1 MVTHTAPECLEHSN
15 PNMSAE
21 FALEARKTKGTP
33 TCQLRLCPA
42 CQPSLRLK
50 RKINSTPASLV
61 SALSALADIVLPC
74 VQFVTHGPGLKCDSP
89 PGLLDPAQ
97 TANDRVGTW
106 EPKSIVA
113 FQQHQQT
120 APAVRILPR
129 PLTRVIHRARCRPM
143 WQSRHRST
151 WSFDHAVRLGFPCAD
166 SAHTSASAKDCCTAT
181 GTTISTVVL
190 DRKRFAYTG
199 SCSFSGVSFSLC
211 RWRLSGVP
219 SLSCST
225 GPASAG
231 RPLDGG

>member
-97 TANDRVGTW
+97 NSQRPRWNLGAQKHCRLPATPADRTCGADLAPATHAGDPPCAMPTDVAKSTPVDLVLRPCSTARVPLCGLS
-106 EPKSIVA
+106 PHKSISQRLLHCHRNHNLHSG
-113 FQQHQQT
+113 FGSQT
-120 APAVRILPR
+120 LRVHRELFLLWRILL
-129 PLTRVIHRARCRPM
+129 PLPVAPLRRALIVLLN
-143 WQSRHRST
+143 
-151 WSFDHAVRLGFPCAD
+151 WSG
-166 SAHTSASAKDCCTAT
+166 
-181 GTTISTVVL
+181 
-190 DRKRFAYTG
+190 
-199 SCSFSGVSFSLC
+199 
-211 RWRLSGVP
+211 LSW
-219 SLSCST
+219 
-225 GPASAG
+225 
-231 RPLDGG
+231 